1 MVFAN
6 KTGKREVA
14 LDTETTGL
22 NAKKDRIIELAC
34 VEMYD
39 RMPSGKVMNIL
50 INPGLDDNGEQVH
63 ITQETSRIHGRT
75 DEDVKD
81 KPTFDMI
88 LPEFMDFIQDSPLVI
103 HNAPFDIGFL
113 NASIERAC
121 IKKGEPVFRLKNNIV
136 DTLAIARKQR
146 PRAQNSIDALCR
158 FYKIDLSSRTKHEA
172 LIDTML
178 LVKVYRKLY
187 EVNES
192 LDLFSIA
199 SKQNDELIKREYRAS
214 RKIETLSDL
223 EWEQHNAYLE
233 SFKVTTIW
241 TKLFA
246 SIEGQ
251 KIEEKEIEIV
261 ETEEEYNDELEKEI
275 LENEI

>member
-121 IKKGEPVFRLKNNIV
+121 IKKEEPVFRLKNNIV

-241 TKLFA
+241 SKLFA

-251 KIEEKEIEIV
+251 AIEEKVIETKEV
-261 ETEEEYNDELEKEI
+261 EEEEYDDELENEI
-275 LENEI
+275 LENE